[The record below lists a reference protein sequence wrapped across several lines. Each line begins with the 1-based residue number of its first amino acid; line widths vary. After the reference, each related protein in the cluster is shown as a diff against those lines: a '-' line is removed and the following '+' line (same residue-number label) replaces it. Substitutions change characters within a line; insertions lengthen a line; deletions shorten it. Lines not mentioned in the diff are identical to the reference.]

1 MNPILSKEV
10 GAVRGWAADGPWRSK
25 SVLVAVVA
33 ILVGGAAWFSDVKK
47 AAPQNMNANAVTNAQ
62 ATMSTGAGG
71 ATGGAQWNWHRP
83 LPIYV
88 PVCISYVA
96 GFCIGWFFRK
106 LLHIVV
112 VVVALIVGLLA
123 LGKHVGWDTTAEQ
136 EKVKHGGEWV
146 QHEVTATENYLRHLL
161 PSAAGGGAGAF
172 FGFRRRSR
180 GTPTTA

>member
-25 SVLVAVVA
+25 SVLAALLAV
-33 ILVGGAAWFSDVKK
+33 LVGGGVWFSDVKK
-47 AAPQNMNANAVTNAQ
+47 AASQNTNANAITNSQ
-62 ATMSTGAGG
+62 AGVSANTGG
-71 ATGGAQWNWHRP
+71 TWSGAQWDWHRP

-88 PVCISYVA
+88 PACISYVA

-123 LGKHVGWDTTAEQ
+123 LGKHVGLNTTAEQ
-136 EKVKHGGEWV
+136 EKVKRGGEWV
-146 QHEVTATENYLRHLL
+146 QHEVTSTEDYLRHLL

-180 GTPTTA
+180 GVPATA